1 MPGKL
6 ISLYNPKNILI
17 ALLSVYFL
25 THLYKITDPPNG
37 YHAWRESDTAAV
49 AEAFYKETKNIFLPR
64 IHQRQDKIGITGM
77 EFPIYNYA
85 VGLSYHIFGFH
96 HYVPRLLT
104 IFISLLGL
112 LGIYKVS
119 KLYFKETVALLAV
132 YFAECSPLFF
142 FYGRKIQPD
151 MIVLTASV
159 WAFYFFV
166 RMEEMASKKYFTI
179 SLLLITLGALV
190 KPTALAAGLPMLVY
204 LIFFKYRRRFS
215 ELLKPKYF
223 LFLGVSILVPL
234 AWNFYARYLK
244 ARYGLDA
251 FFLGG
256 DQIGYWMNTTWI
268 NFFKMVYR
276 TWLFEVFLGI
286 PITVGLFLGIF
297 FTRKMEPSLKLF
309 FSWILGCFLM
319 FFLVSDHISNHHDYY
334 GLILIPPMMIV
345 AAYYTESL
353 WISGKKIFRTIFL
366 VVVIG
371 AAIYVW
377 PRIDQRYDNFTEQD
391 FFRTRELIN
400 LYIPPDAR
408 VTVEDP
414 SPSIELYRLGRM
426 GWTFAPDAGDDK
438 IIAQAQAGAQYAVFY
453 HRKLTERFR
462 EQANILYSDER
473 INICEFKTDK

>member
-1 MPGKL
+1 MLQKL
-6 ISLYNPKNILI
+6 KKFSNTDNLLIIL
-17 ALLSVYFL
+17 LGLYFL
-25 THLYKITDPPNG
+25 THLYKFTDPPNG

-85 VGLSYHIFGFH
+85 VGLLYHIFGFR

-112 LGIYKVS
+112 VGIFKVS
-119 KLYFKETVALLAV
+119 KLYFKDSTSLLAV
-132 YFAECSPLFF
+132 YFAACSPLFF

-151 MIVLTASV
+151 MIILTTSV

-166 RMEEMASKKYFTI
+166 GMEEKSSAKYFTF
-179 SLLLITLGALV
+179 SLSLVTLGALV
-190 KPTALAAGLPMLVY
+190 KPTALAVGLPMIVY
-204 LIFFKYRRRFS
+204 LIFFKYQGRLR
-215 ELLKPKYF
+215 EVLKPKYF
-223 LFLGVSILVPL
+223 LFLSVSILVPL
-234 AWNFYARYLK
+234 SWNFYARHLNAK
-244 ARYGLDA
+244 YGIEA
-251 FFLGG
+251 FYLGG
-256 DQIGYWMNTTWI
+256 NQIGYWMNTNWV

-276 TWLFEVFLGI
+276 TWLFEVYLGI
-286 PITVGLFLGIF
+286 PITVGLILGIF
-297 FTRKMEPSLKLF
+297 YTRKMEPPLKLF

-319 FFLVSDHISNHHDYY
+319 FFVVSKHMSDYHDYY
-334 GLILIPPMMIV
+334 GLILIPPIMIV

-353 WISGKKIFRTIFL
+353 WNSGKKIFRAIFL

-377 PRIDQRYDNFTEQD
+377 PRIDQRYGDFTEQD
-391 FFRTRELIN
+391 FFRTRQLIDQ
-400 LYIPPDAR
+400 YIPKDAR

-426 GWTFAPDAGDDK
+426 GWTFAPGASDDK
-438 IIAQAQAGAQYAVFY
+438 IIAQMQAGAQYAVFY
-453 HRKLTERFR
+453 HRHLTESFR
-462 EQANILYSDER
+462 EKANIPFSDGR
-473 INICEFKTDK
+473 ITICRF